1 MLMLIFLQVRIFKI
15 LMKVF
20 KALRKMVEI
29 FTQVGILKA
38 MKMII
43 SIVDTILMIILFQMI
58 MLMMMFSN
66 IQLQQM
72 KVIDIL

>member
-1 MLMLIFLQVRIFKI
+1 MLIFLQVRIFKI

-20 KALRKMVEI
+20 KALSKMEI

-38 MKMII
+38 MKMIM
-43 SIVDTILMIILFQMI
+43 SIVDTILVMIFLQMI
-58 MLMMMFSN
+58 MLMMMFSI
-66 IQLQQM
+66 IQLQQI

>member
-1 MLMLIFLQVRIFKI
+1 MLIFLQVRIFKI

-20 KALRKMVEI
+20 KALSKMVEI

-38 MKMII
+38 MKMIM
-43 SIVDTILMIILFQMI
+43 SIVDTMFMMIFLQMI

-72 KVIDIL
+72 KVTDIL